1 MMRKNKIAK
10 SLNEYVQCICKKDR
24 FRTKCE
30 FKLRRKGPSELRGRN
45 FSVDIVELRGRNF
58 SVDIFELRGRNFSVD
73 IVIPKLLISI
83 SNVDT
88 FKFEHQCFITQLKL
102 FVHDITIMRYRVT
115 HKG

>member
-1 MMRKNKIAK
+1 MKKNKIAK
-10 SLNEYVQCICKKDR
+10 SLNEFVQCICKKDR

-45 FSVDIVELRGRNF
+45 FSVDIV
-58 SVDIFELRGRNFSVD
+58 ELRGRNFSVD

>member
-1 MMRKNKIAK
+1 MKKNKIAK
-10 SLNEYVQCICKKDR
+10 SLNEFVQCICKKDR

-58 SVDIFELRGRNFSVD
+58 SVDI
-73 IVIPKLLISI
+73 VIPKLLISI

-88 FKFEHQCFITQLKL
+88 FKFEYQCFITQLKL

>member
-1 MMRKNKIAK
+1 MRKNKIAK
-10 SLNEYVQCICKKDR
+10 SLNEFVQCICKKDR

-58 SVDIFELRGRNFSVD
+58 SVDI
-73 IVIPKLLISI
+73 VIPKLLISI

-102 FVHDITIMRYRVT
+102 FLHGITIMRYRVT
-115 HKG
+115 H

>member
-10 SLNEYVQCICKKDR
+10 SLNEFVQCICKKDR

-73 IVIPKLLISI
+73 IVIPKL
-83 SNVDT
+83 
-88 FKFEHQCFITQLKL
+88 
-102 FVHDITIMRYRVT
+102 
-115 HKG
+115 